1 MSVYF
6 TKGYLYQIALFFIL
20 QEAIESPFCHR
31 IYLTRINQEFEADA
45 FFPMFDEN
53 VYKLI
58 RYLYCWC
65 HRLAQWLTE
74 ISPTTSLHFLEGGN
88 SFNRFLSIKQCGL
101 LRRDMKESK
110 VNNRRLFCEFLPNLM
125 LSGYSIWIS
134 ANFSASVHAI
144 TNCVPLSLFP
154 VASVPF
160 RRQFIVV

>member
-110 VNNRRLFCEFLPNLM
+110 VNNRRLVLWVFTQLNAFWLLHLNNRKFFCFRPCYHEL
-125 LSGYSIWIS
+125 
-134 ANFSASVHAI
+134 
-144 TNCVPLSLFP
+144 CP
-154 VASVPF
+154 VVPF
-160 RRQFIVV
+160 SCGICAVS

>member
-1 MSVYF
+1 MPVYF

-65 HRLAQWLTE
+65 HRLA
-74 ISPTTSLHFLEGGN
+74 HVVD
-88 SFNRFLSIKQCGL
+88 
-101 LRRDMKESK
+101 RD
-110 VNNRRLFCEFLPNLM
+110 LAHHLPPFFR
-125 LSGYSIWIS
+125 GRE
-134 ANFSASVHAI
+134 
-144 TNCVPLSLFP
+144 P
-154 VASVPF
+154 V
-160 RRQFIVV
+160 

>member
-101 LRRDMKESK
+101 LRRRYEESK

-125 LSGYSIWIS
+125 LSGYCIWIS